1 MFNSP
6 LNVSNV
12 CTRMVALSLALALSA
27 CMVGPDYQRPEI
39 DVPAAWRLGATEVG
53 EISNIAWWDQFQNP
67 VLSDLV
73 RTALA
78 NNKDLEIA
86 TANVDQASAQYGI
99 VRSAQFPQLS
109 GGATAERRRLSE
121 TTALGVSPGRAT
133 FNDYGVNLSA
143 SFELD
148 IWGRLRRASE
158 SARASLLA
166 TQQGKGTVVLTV
178 VTTVA
183 SGYIQLLALDRQLD
197 VAQRTSQSLG
207 EAARLQRVRFE
218 EGAVPES
225 DYQQAESQYREAA
238 ARVPELERQIAQ
250 QENFISVLLGRNP
263 GPIPRGRDIDA
274 LIFPAVPDGLPAS
287 LLERRPD
294 IRQAEENLIAANA
307 DIGVAKAAYF
317 PDISLTGLLG
327 LESAQL
333 SDLFKG
339 PSKVWSFG
347 VGLTQPIFNAGRIRG
362 QVALAEALQRQALYT
377 YEKSIISAFQDVEN
391 ALIDRTKFGQIREE
405 QAKNLEAL
413 RRFRDLA
420 ELRYS
425 EGATIY
431 LEVANAE
438 QSFFNAQLAYVA
450 TQSQLFQSYANLYKA
465 MGGGWVEDAE
475 GLAGSTLPEAQV
487 AGRTGQS
494 AIVAPTDT
502 KVSTET
508 IVQ

>member
-1 MFNSP
+1 MFNST
-6 LNVSNV
+6 LITSNARNWTVS
-12 CTRMVALSLALALSA
+12 LLLAASLSA
-27 CMVGPDYQRPEI
+27 CMVGPDYSRPEV
-39 DVPAAWRLGATEVG
+39 DVPAAWRLGATEAG
-53 EISNIAWWDQFQNP
+53 AISNIAWWDQFQDP
-67 VLSDLV
+67 VLSNLV

-78 NNKDLEIA
+78 NNKDLKVA

-109 GGATAERRRLSE
+109 ADATAERQRLSK
-121 TTALGVSPGRAT
+121 TTTLGSGAGRGQ
-133 FNDYGVNLSA
+133 FNDFGVNLSA

-166 TQQGKGTVVLTV
+166 SEQGKGTVVLTV

-183 SGYIQLLALDRQLD
+183 SGYIQLRALDRQLEI
-197 VAQRTSQSLG
+197 AQHTSQSLG
-207 EAARLQRVRFE
+207 EAAHLQQVRFE

-225 DYQQAESQYREAA
+225 DYQQAESQYRETL
-238 ARVPELERQIAQ
+238 ARVPELERQIAH
-250 QENFISVLLGRNP
+250 QENFLSVLLGQNP
-263 GPIPRGRDIDA
+263 GSIARGRDIDA
-274 LIFPAVPDGLPAS
+274 LVFPAVPGGLPAS

-294 IRQAEENLIAANA
+294 IREAEENLIAANA

-327 LESAQL
+327 LESAEL

-339 PSKVWSFG
+339 PSKAWSVGAG
-347 VGLTQPIFNAGRIRG
+347 VLQPIFNAGRIRS
-362 QVALAEALQRQALYT
+362 QVARTEALQQGALYT

-405 QAKNLEAL
+405 QAKDVEAL

-420 ELRYS
+420 DLRYR

-438 QSFFNAQLAYVA
+438 QSLFNAQLLYVS

-465 MGGGWVEDAE
+465 MGGGWVEEAE
-475 GLAGSTLPEAQV
+475 RLTS
-487 AGRTGQS
+487 RR
-494 AIVAPTDT
+494 D
-502 KVSTET
+502 
-508 IVQ
+508 

>member
-1 MFNSP
+1 MRDSTNPSTVRNSAIVFLLAVP
-6 LNVSNV
+6 L
-12 CTRMVALSLALALSA
+12 CA
-27 CMVGPDYQRPEI
+27 CMVGPDYGRPEI
-39 DVPAAWRLGATEVG
+39 DVPSAWRLGATETG
-53 EISNIAWWDQFQNP
+53 EISNIAWWDQFQDP
-67 VLSDLV
+67 VLSDMV
-73 RTALA
+73 RTALG
-78 NNKDLEIA
+78 NNKDVKVA
-86 TANVDQASAQYGI
+86 AANVDQAAAQYGI
-99 VRSAQFPQLS
+99 VRSAQFPELNA
-109 GGATAERRRLSE
+109 GATAQRQHLSS
-121 TTALGVSPGRAT
+121 TTALGSGAGRGQ
-133 FNDYGVNLSA
+133 FNDFGVNLSA

-166 TQQGKGTVVLTV
+166 SEEGKGTVVLTV

-183 SGYIQLLALDRQLD
+183 TGYIQLRALDRQLEI
-197 VAQRTSQSLG
+197 AQRTSQSLG

-238 ARVPELERQIAQ
+238 ARVPELEREIAQ
-250 QENFISVLLGRNP
+250 QENFISVLLGQNP
-263 GPIPRGRDIDA
+263 GPIARGRDIDA
-274 LIFPAVPDGLPAS
+274 LLFPAVPGGLPAS

-294 IRQAEENLIAANA
+294 IRGAEENLIAANA

-339 PSKVWSFG
+339 PSKTWSFG
-347 VGLTQPIFNAGRIRG
+347 GSVLQPIFNAGRIRS
-362 QVALAEALQRQALYT
+362 QVARAEALQQEALYA

-391 ALIDRTKFGQIREE
+391 ALIDRKKFGQIREE

-438 QSFFNAQLAYVA
+438 QSLFNAQLAYVA

-475 GLAGSTLPEAQV
+475 RLTSSGDGPS
-487 AGRTGQS
+487 GH
-494 AIVAPTDT
+494 
-502 KVSTET
+502 
-508 IVQ
+508 